1 MIQMAT
7 LVFLAER
14 LTMKFAHHFPIT
26 HRTTCRLTLAS
37 ATLAATTSLGLLAT
51 ASVAAPPVITA
62 DAATPDA
69 VRTTDEQGTTVLT
82 GSLASGATWEA
93 RVPEAWN
100 GTLILYGH
108 GFRGPGQNPAWDSRM
123 DPTFDELARQGYAV
137 AASSYATTGW
147 ALGTAV
153 QDQLQTF
160 KAFGHSFAQPQRTI
174 AFGRSMGGL
183 VTSLIAEVPGSGVD
197 AAVSTCGL
205 VGGGASLNNYQLD
218 AAYAASELLLPGQNH
233 RLTGFTSPAESAAL
247 TAAISEALAEGQ
259 KTAEGR
265 ARVALVAA
273 LLNTPTELD
282 GVDRNDP
289 LAMQEAQAR
298 LVLETLPTVISRR
311 SDIVNAAGGDSGWT
325 AGVDYNAMLMA
336 SPQAHQ
342 VRELYRMAG
351 LDLKEDLGRLTAN
364 ADIEPSTAGLGWM
377 LATSVPTGELQMPVL
392 STHTLVDL
400 LAPVEYQEEYA
411 ETIRQ
416 SGAGALIRQ
425 AFVDRDGHCNFSVA
439 ETLPQSTP
447 LNTAWTPAGGKTRP
461 RPKSLM
467 RQPSPLALVPRS
479 SSISI
484 PESSSTTAPGTDA
497 R

>member
-1 MIQMAT
+1 MM
-7 LVFLAER
+7 
-14 LTMKFAHHFPIT
+14 FAHRSPLAR
-26 HRTTCRLTLAS
+26 RTTCLTLAS
-37 ATLAATTSLGLLAT
+37 ATLAATASLGLLAP
-51 ASVAAPPVITA
+51 AAVAVPAVAPADVAAQAVVRTA
-62 DAATPDA
+62 DD
-69 VRTTDEQGTTVLT
+69 QGGTLLT

-93 RVPEAWN
+93 RVPAAWN
-100 GTLILYGH
+100 GTLVLYGH
-108 GFRGPGQNPAWDSRM
+108 GFRGPGANPAWDSKM
-123 DPTFDELARQGYAV
+123 DPTFDELASRGYAV
-137 AASSYATTGW
+137 ASSSYATTGW

-153 QDQLQTF
+153 QDQLQTLE
-160 KAFGHSFAQPQRTI
+160 AFGRGYAQPQRTI

-218 AAYAASELLLPGQNH
+218 AAYAASELLLPGQGH
-233 RLTGFTSPAESAAL
+233 KLTGFTSPADSAAL
-247 TAAISEALAEGQ
+247 TAAISVALTEGQ

-265 ARVALVAA
+265 ARIALVAA

-282 GVDRNDP
+282 GVDQNDP

-336 SPQAHQ
+336 SPQAPR
-342 VRELYRMAG
+342 VRELYRLAG
-351 LDLKEDLGRLTAN
+351 LDLKQDLGTLTAN
-364 ADIEPSTAGLGWM
+364 ADIEPSAAGLEWM
-377 LATSVPTGELQMPVL
+377 RGTSVPTGELQIPVL
-392 STHTLVDL
+392 ATHTLVDL

-411 ETIRQ
+411 ETVRQ
-416 SGAGALIRQ
+416 AGAGSLIRQ

-439 ETLPQSTP
+439 ENIASIQAVEHRLDTGRWDNVALSGN
-447 LNTAWTPAGGKTRP
+447 LDAAAEALGLDASEFVDFRP
-461 RPKSLM
+461 GEFIND
-467 RQPSPLALVPRS
+467 RS
-479 SSISI
+479 WN
-484 PESSSTTAPGTDA
+484 G